1 MNRISGYKYCPYD
14 GEPLKVRK
22 VDSKRLRVCPECG
35 FTDYQNPKACVA
47 ILITKN
53 GKVLLGRRK
62 YKPVK
67 GKWDIPG
74 GFVDRG
80 ESVEEAVDR
89 ETLEETNLQVESKKY
104 LGSIPDVY
112 GGRKKRPTV
121 NLCFLVKVKDGGQKA
136 GSDVDLLE
144 WFSLERL
151 PKEMAFAHQKR
162 ALELLKESERLDW

>member
-47 ILITKN
+47 ILITS
-53 GKVLLGRRK
+53 GRKVLLGRRK
-62 YKPVK
+62 YKPAK

-80 ESVEEAVDR
+80 ESVEKAVKREAY
-89 ETLEETNLQVESKKY
+89 EETKLRVQIKKY

-121 NLCFLVKVKDGGQKA
+121 NLCFHVKVLRGKPKA

-144 WFSLERL
+144 WFSLDRL

-162 ALELLKESERLDW
+162 ALKLLKGKRKT